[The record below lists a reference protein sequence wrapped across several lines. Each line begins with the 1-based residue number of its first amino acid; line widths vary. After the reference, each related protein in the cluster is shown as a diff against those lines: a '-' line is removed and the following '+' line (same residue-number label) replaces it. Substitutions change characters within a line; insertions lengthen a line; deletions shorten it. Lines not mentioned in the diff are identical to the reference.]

1 MFFVRERARPVASAR
16 SVLVEFAYAST
27 VAAGIAK
34 LSGEKHQA
42 P

>member
-1 MFFVRERARPVASAR
+1 MLFESKRGWRRVAR
-16 SVLVEFAYAST
+16 SVRPYAST

-34 LSGEKHQA
+34 LSGEKQQA